1 MDNAQAEITSM
12 RQDVDIVAVMNPDAQ
27 DSWTKKLESL
37 EVIKA
42 QGMHAL
48 AEYNQIL
55 WPVVRQFGWDMYD
68 ELITHHPVNNDTKI
82 SEFKH
87 YKNIVMQ
94 SGQFTVTT
102 PYSLNVWDQPIS
114 EHPLFVPSREEFTVV
129 VRKWYLQ
136 GRYFLIGHDELNNVL
151 YLEAIAK

>member
-1 MDNAQAEITSM
+1 
-12 RQDVDIVAVMNPDAQ
+12 
-27 DSWTKKLESL
+27 
-37 EVIKA
+37 
-42 QGMHAL
+42 
-48 AEYNQIL
+48 
-55 WPVVRQFGWDMYD
+55 
-68 ELITHHPVNNDTKI
+68 
-82 SEFKH
+82 
-87 YKNIVMQ
+87 MQ